1 MVSSSGP
8 SQSAFVNR
16 ALPEYTVQDAVIST
30 VWNSVLQARQSSVGE
45 GWGTVSILAR
55 DGRPGNEARWA
66 NTTAY

>member
-16 ALPEYTVQDAVIST
+16 ALPEYTVQEDIHRMELSAAGK
-30 VWNSVLQARQSSVGE
+30 ARQSSVGE
-45 GWGTVSILAR
+45 GWGIASFLAR